1 MGGGGPNSAALR
13 WQPSGMASE
22 AMRRR
27 SRPCT
32 APTGNSISSCE
43 PCCAQGRALPE
54 VARRSG
60 ARRHFHCEHVTK
72 CPKCPN
78 VGSQVGQN
86 ATTNLCGA
94 PTAKLDIKTTAGGA
108 STVSLASSPS
118 LCLTAAVGMAPLNVA
133 TAARARHLAV
143 ASFSAPPL
151 APPHAVRG
159 WNPGPN
165 TALGLSHA
173 GRPILAPSTSAA
185 PGAAVFG
192 GGNASFV
199 ELTLASRAYTSGEE
213 QINGGFGFNATPPTG
228 RQDFYAWFSCDSNG
242 LYTSETGSSSLSPCG
257 VGSNIS
263 ITNAASVLTLL
274 VDGKPVGVLG
284 GFGGGT

>member
-1 MGGGGPNSAALR
+1 
-13 WQPSGMASE
+13 
-22 AMRRR
+22 MRRR

-118 LCLTAAVGMAPLNVA
+118 LCLTAAVGMVA
-133 TAARARHLAV
+133 RWQKCAAADTTQQWTFDAGSGAIKPAANAKLCLDVMNQQRGLDAV
-143 ASFSAPPL
+143 IDLWPCNAGWNQQWS
-151 APPHAVRG
+151 VRG
-159 WNPGPN
+159 GDTLQSAEGNVC
-165 TALGLSHA
+165 LG
-173 GRPILAPSTSAA
+173 
-185 PGAAVFG
+185 
-192 GGNASFV
+192 
-199 ELTLASRAYTSGEE
+199 Y
-213 QINGGFGFNATPPTG
+213 
-228 RQDFYAWFSCDSNG
+228 SC
-242 LYTSETGSSSLSPCG
+242 
-257 VGSNIS
+257 
-263 ITNAASVLTLL
+263 
-274 VDGKPVGVLG
+274 
-284 GFGGGT
+284 